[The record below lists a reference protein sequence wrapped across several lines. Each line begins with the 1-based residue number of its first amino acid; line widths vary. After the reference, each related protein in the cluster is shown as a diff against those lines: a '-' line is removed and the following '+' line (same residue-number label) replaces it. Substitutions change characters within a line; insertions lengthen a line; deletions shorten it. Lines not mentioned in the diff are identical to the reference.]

1 MDIWFVSTFWLLWI
15 IVVVQSLSCVSLRLR
30 GLQALLT
37 FTISCSLLRFMST
50 EPVMLSNHLILCRPL
65 LLLPSVFP
73 SIKVFSHESTLC
85 IKWPK
90 YWSFSFSSSPSN
102 EYSWLISFR
111 IDNAAMKMCAH
122 ISWGH
127 RGLTSPFSSYKRLG
141 HPQILVSLEVLEQ
154 SPWGIDTLG
163 GLYVFLWT
171 YVFISPGYI
180 PRSGIAGSHGNSMF
194 KCSRNCQ
201 VVFQNGT
208 TLHPHHWCVRAP
220 VTVCPC
226 QHLLISLHFCVH
238 FRSLQK
244 KS

>member
-1 MDIWFVSTFWLLWI
+1 MDCSTPGFPVHHQHPELAQTHVHQVGDAI
-15 IVVVQSLSCVSLRLR
+15 QPSHPLSSP
-30 GLQALLT
+30 
-37 FTISCSLLRFMST
+37 SLLAFN
-50 EPVMLSNHLILCRPL
+50 LSQHQGL
-65 LLLPSVFP
+65 FQYG
-73 SIKVFSHESTLC
+73 LC